1 MDDDRKLSPGEL
13 LDFGKSVLAQ
23 QPFSVLVGT
32 ELTAF
37 EPGRAEL
44 TLRVR
49 EPLLQQHGF
58 VHGGVLSYLADNA
71 VTFAAGSLLGD
82 SLTVELKINYVR
94 PARGESLIARAKVEH
109 RGRRQAVARCE
120 LYALADGGEKLCA
133 LAQGT
138 VTQAERRQDAARG
151 GL

>member
-1 MDDDRKLSPGEL
+1 MDENGDFARGEL
-13 LDFGKSVLAQ
+13 LAFGKRVLAQ

-44 TLRVR
+44 TLAVR

-94 PARGESLIARAKVEH
+94 PARGEALVARSKVEH

-120 LYALADGGEKLCA
+120 LYAVAGGSEKLCA

-138 VTQAERRQDAARG
+138 VTKAEPIEAGQVG
-151 GL
+151 GA